1 VAVES
6 ASPSDKTAEMAKNST
21 AVGSSAG
28 EKPDPGEG
36 RKLYGQDPEVY
47 ERGRPEYP
55 PEVYR
60 ILHEDCGL
68 AEGTTVLEI
77 GPGTGQATR
86 HLRQAGACVT
96 AVEPNRAMAAHLKA
110 AMTDDSHFEL
120 IATSF
125 EKAVLPEEAFDLVVA
140 AMSFHWVEPRAH
152 RRLSRLLRPGGAAA
166 TWWTVWRDPAAPDD
180 FDSAVEFLLGNPA
193 GPSAVRSGALELD
206 VDARKADLRLAGLD
220 DVQAHIIRSTVTL
233 EARQMRDL
241 WATTA
246 VVLRRDTQDRQAVLD
261 AIEGLVERSFGGTVT
276 KTFVTA
282 MYTATNRGSRRGAQ

>member
-1 VAVES
+1 
-6 ASPSDKTAEMAKNST
+6 MAKNST
-21 AVGSSAG
+21 AVGSNAS

-36 RKLYGQDPEVY
+36 RRLYGQDPEVY
-47 ERGRPEYP
+47 QRGRPEYP

-68 AEGTTVLEI
+68 AEGTRVLEI

-86 HLRQAGACVT
+86 HLLRAGACVT
-96 AVEPNRAMAAHLKA
+96 AVEPNRAMAAHLTA
-110 AMTDDSHFEL
+110 SMADDGHFEV

-152 RRLSRLLRPGGAAA
+152 RRLSRLLRPGGWAAL
-166 TWWTVWRDPAAPDD
+166 WWTVWRDPAAPDD
-180 FDSAVEFLLGNPA
+180 FDRAVDLLLGDPA
-193 GPSAVRSGALELD
+193 GPSLGRSGVFELD
-206 VDARKADLRLAGLD
+206 VGARKADLRLAGLD
-220 DVQAHIIRSTVTL
+220 NVQAHIIRSTVTL
-233 EARQMRDL
+233 GARQMRDL

-246 VVLRRDTQDRQAVLD
+246 VVLRRDIHDRQAVLG
-261 AIEGLVERSFGGTVT
+261 AIEALVERSFGGTVT

-282 MYTATNRGSRRGAQ
+282 MYTATNRGRRRGAP